1 MPNVENPKLED
12 VKGIN
17 RILNGKKTKY
27 RIVVVFFK
35 KGPKRKRGRE
45 KRDGDAVSR
54 NGDFLVREYQASL

>member
-12 VKGIN
+12 VDGIN

-27 RIVVVFFK
+27 QIVVVFFK

-45 KRDGDAVSR
+45 KRDGDAVAK